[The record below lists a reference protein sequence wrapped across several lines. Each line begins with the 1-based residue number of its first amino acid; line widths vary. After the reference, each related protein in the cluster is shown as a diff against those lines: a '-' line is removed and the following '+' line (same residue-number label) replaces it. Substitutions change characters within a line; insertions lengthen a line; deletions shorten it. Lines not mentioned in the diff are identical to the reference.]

1 MSDPLPG
8 AVVRSGKDPASIAD
22 AVIRLRAQRLV
33 AVPTE
38 TVYGLAAR
46 TLDPAAIEEIY
57 EVKGRPKDNPL
68 IAHVSSIE
76 MARSLVSHWPEEA
89 DRLALVLWPGP
100 LTIVLPKADSVP
112 SVSTGG
118 RDSIAIR
125 IPAHSVALEVIHRLG
140 EPISAPSANRSGS
153 LSATEARHVL
163 SEFVD
168 HDLLV
173 LDGGPCRVG
182 LESTVIDLRGRHPEV
197 LRPGVVTPDRLSAIL
212 GVGVDAP
219 KVDKQADS
227 PGTTSSHYAPATET
241 RLCSADE
248 AGGEDVESG
257 GLLEPLDDVGRPLA
271 GAETLHAVLEDLNHQ
286 GVHLERHIVTICDRL
301 EQRDVLHDEVHS
313 EVNVAAAVED
323 HLTLGLVD
331 ERVAR

>member
-1 MSDPLPG
+1 MSESLPG

-22 AVIRLRAQRLV
+22 AIIRLRAQRLV
-33 AVPTE
+33 ALPTE

-57 EVKGRPKDNPL
+57 RVKGRPKDNPL

-100 LTIVLPKADSVP
+100 LTIVLPRAASVP

-168 HDLLV
+168 LDLLV

-182 LESTVIDLRGRHPEV
+182 LESTVVDLRGRHPEV

-219 KVDKQADS
+219 EVDGQTDS
-227 PGTTSSHYAPATET
+227 PGTATSHYAPATET
-241 RLCSADE
+241 RLCPAEE
-248 AGGEDVESG
+248 AGGQEVA
-257 GLLEPLDDVGRPLA
+257 VVMV
-271 GAETLHAVLEDLNHQ
+271 GAECAPEQITPSRFQVELPADPEIAGSLLYSTLHAADLSGSSRIDVVPPPSSPPWAAIH
-286 GVHLERHIVTICDRL
+286 DRL
-301 EQRDVLHDEVHS
+301 QR
-313 EVNVAAAVED
+313 AAAP
-323 HLTLGLVD
+323 
-331 ERVAR
+331 R

>member
-8 AVVRSGKDPASIAD
+8 AVIRSGKDPASIAD
-22 AVIRLRAQRLV
+22 AIIRMRSGRLV
-33 AVPTE
+33 ALPTE

-46 TLDPAAIEEIY
+46 TLDPLAVERIY

-76 MARSLVSHWPEEA
+76 MARSLVSHWPMEA
-89 DRLALVLWPGP
+89 DRLALILWPGP
-100 LTIVLPKADSVP
+100 LTMVLPKAPSVP

-168 HDLLV
+168 LDLLV

-182 LESTVIDLRGRHPEV
+182 LESTVIDLRDRHPRV

-212 GVGVDAP
+212 GVGVTAP
-219 KVDKQADS
+219 EVSEQTDS
-227 PGTTSSHYAPATET
+227 PGTATSHYAPATET
-241 RLCSADE
+241 TR
-248 AGGEDVESG
+248 
-257 GLLEPLDDVGRPLA
+257 
-271 GAETLHAVLEDLNHQ
+271 
-286 GVHLERHIVTICDRL
+286 
-301 EQRDVLHDEVHS
+301 
-313 EVNVAAAVED
+313 
-323 HLTLGLVD
+323 
-331 ERVAR
+331 

>member
-46 TLDPAAIEEIY
+46 TLDPAAIEAIY

-182 LESTVIDLRGRHPEV
+182 LESTVVDLRGRHPEV
-197 LRPGVVTPDRLSAIL
+197 LRLGVVTPDRLSAIL
-212 GVGVDAP
+212 GVGVNAP
-219 KVDKQADS
+219 KVAKQADS
-227 PGTTSSHYAPATET
+227 PGTASSHYAPATET
-241 RLCSADE
+241 RLCSAAE
-248 AGGEDVESG
+248 AGGEDVAVVLVG
-257 GLLEPLDDVGRPLA
+257 AGLDQEQSSPARFQVALPADPEIA
-271 GAETLHAVLEDLNHQ
+271 GSLLYSTLHAADLSGADRIDVVPPPSTPPWAAIH
-286 GVHLERHIVTICDRL
+286 DRL
-301 EQRDVLHDEVHS
+301 QRAS
-313 EVNVAAAVED
+313 AP
-323 HLTLGLVD
+323 
-331 ERVAR
+331 R

>member
-8 AVVRSGKDPASIAD
+8 AVVRSGKEPTSIAD
-22 AVIRLRAQRLV
+22 AIIRLRAGRLV
-33 AVPTE
+33 ALPTE
-38 TVYGLAAR
+38 TVYGLAGR
-46 TLDPAAIEEIY
+46 TLDAASIEQVY
-57 EVKGRPKDNPL
+57 MAKGRPADNPL

-100 LTIVLPKADSVP
+100 LTVVLPKADSVP
-112 SVSTGG
+112 LVATGG

-153 LSATEARHVL
+153 LSPTEARHVL

-168 HDLLV
+168 LDLLV

-182 LESTVIDLRGRHPEV
+182 LESTVVDLRGPKPTV

-212 GVGVDAP
+212 GVDVSMSEAAEQ
-219 KVDKQADS
+219 VDS
-227 PGTTSSHYAPATET
+227 PGTATSHYAPSTPT
-241 RLCSADE
+241 RLCPATE
-248 AGGEDVESG
+248 AGG
-257 GLLEPLDDVGRPLA
+257 DDVAVISFDAHADPGTHPSSRFSVALPDDPELVGSMLYA
-271 GAETLHAVLEDLNHQ
+271 TLHAADLSRSNRIDVIPPPPTPAWTAIH
-286 GVHLERHIVTICDRL
+286 DRL
-301 EQRDVLHDEVHS
+301 QR
-313 EVNVAAAVED
+313 AAAPRD
-323 HLTLGLVD
+323 
-331 ERVAR
+331 

>member
-46 TLDPAAIEEIY
+46 TLDPASIEEIY
-57 EVKGRPKDNPL
+57 RVKGRPKDNPL

-76 MARSLVSHWPEEA
+76 MAKSLVTHWPQEA

-100 LTIVLPKADSVP
+100 LTIVLPKASTVP

-140 EPISAPSANRSGS
+140 EPISAPSANQSGS
-153 LSATEARHVL
+153 LSPTEARHVL
-163 SEFVD
+163 SDFVD

-182 LESTVIDLRGRHPEV
+182 LESTVVDLRGPHPAV
-197 LRPGVVTPDRLSAIL
+197 LRPGVVTPNRLSAIL
-212 GVGVDAP
+212 GVGVTAP
-219 KVDKQADS
+219 DVDGQSDS
-227 PGTTSSHYAPATET
+227 PGTSSSHYAPGTET
-241 RLCSADE
+241 RLCSAEE
-248 AGGEDVESG
+248 AGGEDVAVVFVGEDASVKKAPG
-257 GLLEPLDDVGRPLA
+257 RFEVALPPDPEIAGSLLYS
-271 GAETLHAVLEDLNHQ
+271 TLHAADLSGASRIDVVPPPSTPAWAAIH
-286 GVHLERHIVTICDRL
+286 DRL
-301 EQRDVLHDEVHS
+301 QR
-313 EVNVAAAVED
+313 AAAP
-323 HLTLGLVD
+323 
-331 ERVAR
+331 R